1 MKLVRLSVF
10 CALAA
15 LTTLPQV
22 AHADLLFSTYTGE
35 SVTSNNANQVLGTE
49 FLVGA
54 SNLLVTDLGVY
65 DANLDGL
72 VFSHQVGIWR
82 VSDQALVGSATV
94 PSGTAG
100 TLTEKWRFTTAS
112 FTLSANTTYRI
123 GALES
128 TPADGNPFSGTFSLS
143 GGVASVTS
151 GSVFSG
157 SGFVFPSNS
166 NGVARVFANAIVT
179 VAGGG
184 SAPEP
189 GTLALLAL
197 GGACAFARRRRCIAR

>member
-35 SVTSNNANQVLGTE
+35 SVTTSNGSFVIGTE

-72 VFSHQVGIWR
+72 LFSHQVGIWR

-100 TLTEKWRFTTAS
+100 TLIEKWRFTTAS

-128 TPADGNPFSGTFSLS
+128 SPADGNPNDGTFVSS
-143 GGVASVTS
+143 GSITASS
-151 GSVFSG
+151 GSVFT
-157 SGFVFPSNS
+157 SGFAFPISTNP
-166 NGVARVFANAIVT
+166 GVRVFANAQFT

-197 GGACAFARRRRCIAR
+197 GGACAFARRRGCVAR